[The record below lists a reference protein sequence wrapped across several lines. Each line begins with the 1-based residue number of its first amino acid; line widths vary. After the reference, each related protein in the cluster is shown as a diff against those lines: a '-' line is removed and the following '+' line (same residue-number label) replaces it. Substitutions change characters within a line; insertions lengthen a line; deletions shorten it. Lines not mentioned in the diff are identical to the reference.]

1 LDDSDEYVTLPD
13 QLHAGLGG
21 AAVVEGE
28 WRLLVAVLEDAL
40 QTFQKYATASD
51 VRGRALFREVEEWFM
66 EADTGATLSFEY
78 ISETVGL
85 EAEQIRGELRRWRE
99 RLLQRIHPLR
109 LHPRRAGDPDGDTER
124 ALPGLKKASCA

>member
-1 LDDSDEYVTLPD
+1 LDGSDEYVTLPD
-13 QLHAGLGG
+13 QAYAGLGG
-21 AAVVEGE
+21 AAAVDGQ
-28 WRLLVAVLEDAL
+28 WRLLLAVLEDAL

-85 EAEQIRGELRRWRE
+85 EADRIRGELQRWRE
-99 RLLQRIHPLR
+99 RRLQRVHQLR
-109 LHPRRAGDPDGDTER
+109 PRPQPGDDPDAEIDRT
-124 ALPGLKKASCA
+124 LPGLKKASGA